1 MSYLLF
7 GTLALKGWAVDRL
20 LMNSMKASYYAML
33 AVVFGILLIYT
44 VPYQLSSV
52 YSTSIQEIKRT
63 DNNTLNG
70 SDKKPLANITGGF
83 ESQFSTAK
91 TWSVDT
97 FSQDA
102 GYYGL
107 WALNLIIAVG
117 IYFLSK
123 KYFS

>member
-1 MSYLLF
+1 
-7 GTLALKGWAVDRL
+7 
-20 LMNSMKASYYAML
+20 MKASYYAML

-44 VPYQLSSV
+44 VPYQLSGV
-52 YSTSIQEIKRT
+52 YSASVQEIKRT

-91 TWSVDT
+91 TWSVETISKD
-97 FSQDA
+97 S

-107 WALNLIIAVG
+107 LALNLVIALSF
-117 IYFLSK
+117 YFLSK